1 MPLRLAEKF
10 DRFISELICFAGA
23 VQTQQAQTCSLG
35 NFGCLELHIVLLKDG
50 TAARKEQ
57 QCPAVMS
64 LCCINLGNVEFLTC
78 DRYLLLLIGGKGS
91 AGLLMQR
98 YGLAE
103 LSLRSQG
110 NGLIGTSTGD
120 MQINTFTL
128 QRIAFYSTV
137 KQT

>member
-1 MPLRLAEKF
+1 M
-10 DRFISELICFAGA
+10 
-23 VQTQQAQTCSLG
+23 
-35 NFGCLELHIVLLKDG
+35 NIVLLKDG

-57 QCPAVMS
+57 QCLAVVP

-78 DRYLLLLIGGKGS
+78 DRYLLLLICGKGS
-91 AGLLMQR
+91 TGLLMQR

-120 MQINTFTL
+120 MQINSFTL
-128 QRIAFYSTV
+128 QRVAFYSTI
-137 KQT
+137 KQTQRLLI